1 MHHTANT
8 LTAAQK
14 SAIIAD
20 LSNGYEHGLGMDKAH
35 LEEIVSSEN
44 LSTSQGRQSL
54 CNTVYRMRGVSMQT
68 YLTRLI
74 H

>member
-1 MHHTANT
+1 MHHTTHT

-20 LSNGYEHGLGMDKAH
+20 LSNGYEHGLGMSPDRLKEA
-35 LEEIVSSEN
+35 VSSEN

-68 YLTRLI
+68 YLTRLT